1 MAESPAA
8 LTSEGVDISVDIEE
22 GGKPAPTN
30 SDALNTSSITSATAN
45 PQILQPSTSAAETSV
60 ADSHAILAD
69 MATSNI
75 NSTAQDTQ
83 NLDTAFTGDDD
94 DDELSDGDIPPP
106 PPSTPPPAHIINKS
120 INSQNKSKHRKKV
133 GMIVLLILVC
143 AGIGLGLGF
152 GLQSKNDDS
161 SNKDSNQAVNNSD
174 NEDIQGEE
182 NWDDDDV
189 SGNGGWT
196 TTEAPPGE
204 EENDEEEEV
213 VVDNTDDTVEQPPE
227 DVIVSLLLYL
237 HLLCYAAT
245 PLLISSYLSQ
255 LLHSTT
261 VRCCN
266 SRRWVGWSSCC
277 ININ

>member
-22 GGKPAPTN
+22 GGKPAPN
-30 SDALNTSSITSATAN
+30 SADTLNTSSITSATSN
-45 PQILQPSTSAAETSV
+45 PQIIQPSTSAAETSV

-94 DDELSDGDIPPP
+94 ELSDGDIPPP

-120 INSQNKSKHRKKV
+120 INSQTKSNRRKKV
-133 GMIVLLILVC
+133 GLIVLLILVC

-152 GLQSKNDDS
+152 GLQSNKNDDS

-174 NEDIQGEE
+174 NEDMQGEE

-204 EENDEEEEV
+204 ENDVEEEV
-213 VVDNTDDTVEQPPE
+213 VVDDTDDTVEQPPE
-227 DVIVSLLLYL
+227 DVIVSFCGCLFPPFSFF
-237 HLLCYAAT
+237 AQ
-245 PLLISSYLSQ
+245 ISFHIINTKHSKN
-255 LLHSTT
+255 STT
-261 VRCCN
+261 Q
-266 SRRWVGWSSCC
+266 S
-277 ININ
+277 

>member
-22 GGKPAPTN
+22 GGKPAPN
-30 SDALNTSSITSATAN
+30 SADTLNTSSITSATAN
-45 PQILQPSTSAAETSV
+45 PQIIQPSTSAAETSV

-75 NSTAQDTQ
+75 NSTTQDTQ
-83 NLDTAFTGDDD
+83 NLDTAFTGDD

-120 INSQNKSKHRKKV
+120 INSKNKSKHRKKV
-133 GMIVLLILVC
+133 GLIVLLILVC

-152 GLQSKNDDS
+152 GLQSKNDS
-161 SNKDSNQAVNNSD
+161 SNKDSSQAVNNSD
-174 NEDIQGEE
+174 NEDIEGEVSL
-182 NWDDDDV
+182 DDDDV
-189 SGNGGWT
+189 SVNGGWT
-196 TTEAPPGE
+196 TTEVPPGE
-204 EENDEEEEV
+204 ENDVEEEV

-227 DVIVSLLLYL
+227 DVIVSLCACLYFSIL
-237 HLLCYAAT
+237 YSN
-245 PLLISSYLSQ
+245 LIYISILSTF
-255 LLHSTT
+255 HSTT
-261 VRCCN
+261 VRRSN
-266 SRRWVGWSSCC
+266 SRSRMGRSSCC